1 MYKYYV
7 VSCVLWNIVFWEELA
22 IICVPCVPSVC
33 RLCATAL
40 VHVGTLLTMADGRFL
55 AGPQAKLR
63 AKLTEKTRHRPYELL
78 RKRMPAGTKEL
89 AAVPRLAASSRKAAT
104 AQQVQQYE
112 VKIRSTSS
120 TFASHH
126 LDEGTLEEHDNYVE
140 WINQWATLSGFGT
153 FIVMDMKVRCA
164 RVTQ

>member
-1 MYKYYV
+1 MGGASDNLCAV
-7 VSCVLWNIVFWEELA
+7 CAV
-22 IICVPCVPSVC
+22 CVPSVC
-33 RLCATAL
+33 HCFGARRDAADDGGRSLSGRAA
-40 VHVGTLLTMADGRFL
+40 GEAASEADGED
-55 AGPQAKLR
+55 AAQAVR
-63 AKLTEKTRHRPYELL
+63 AAAQEDR
-78 RKRMPAGTKEL
+78 PAGTQEL
-89 AAVPRLAASSRKAAT
+89 ASVPRLAASSRKAAT

-112 VKIRSTSS
+112 EKIRSTSS

-126 LDEGTLEEHDNYVE
+126 LDEGTLEEHDNYVV